1 MEDKKV
7 DRRSLKTQ
15 KQIKEALCVLLTKKA
30 LRHITIQE
38 LSDEADIH
46 RVTFYKHYYDIYN
59 LYDILVQDIF
69 SELEILIRRFHENPS
84 YEFGAEV
91 IGYIE
96 DNPKI
101 FKMIFSPYS
110 TGELKHKFSSMIEGG
125 FRYIHTTKK
134 GVDFSSDRLDYLSAC
149 WAGICVGVIEK
160 WVKNDFAQS
169 RDFINNT
176 LIELDKDIEHLM
188 ELESNNCI

>member
-15 KQIKEALCVLLTKKA
+15 RQIKEALCELLTIKE

-38 LSDEADIH
+38 ISDKADIH

-59 LYDILVQDIF
+59 LYDVLVDDIF
-69 SELEILIRRFHENPS
+69 SQLEVLIQHFHENPS

-91 IGYIE
+91 IGFIE

-101 FKMIFSPYS
+101 FKMIFSPFN
-110 TGELKHKFSSMIEGG
+110 TGELKQKFSSMIEGG
-125 FRYIHTTKK
+125 FRYIQTNKK
-134 GVDFSSDRLDYLSAC
+134 GVDFSNDRLDYLSAC
-149 WAGICVGVIEK
+149 WASICIGVIEK

-169 RDFINNT
+169 KDFINNT
-176 LIELDKDIEHLM
+176 LIELDKYIEQSM
-188 ELESNNCI
+188 NTTTQ